1 MISCSIDSDRTCG
14 HLGFEGAKALFQ
26 IDASKI
32 SFSSNQNIA
41 GVLANQRAQASVCK
55 SRIIEIVTYFAFSK
69 LIF

>member
-1 MISCSIDSDRTCG
+1 MKTLKPIMISCSIDSDRTCG

-41 GVLANQRAQASVCK
+41 GVLANQRAQWKHQFVN
-55 SRIIEIVTYFAFSK
+55 RG
-69 LIF
+69 